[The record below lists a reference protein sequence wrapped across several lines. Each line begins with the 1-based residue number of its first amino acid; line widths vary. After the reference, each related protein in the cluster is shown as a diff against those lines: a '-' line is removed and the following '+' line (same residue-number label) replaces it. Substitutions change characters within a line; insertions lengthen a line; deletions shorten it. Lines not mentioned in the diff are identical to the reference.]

1 MVSTQVFVGVDVSKD
16 RLDVA
21 FRPTGEVR
29 CYANNEE
36 GIAQLVSALKDE
48 PVELVVLEA
57 TGGLEASAVAALADA
72 KIPLAVVNP
81 RQVRDF
87 AKATGK
93 LAKTDTLDAG
103 VLAHFA
109 DAVRPDVRPLP
120 DAQAEELSSLLTR
133 RRQVVEMI
141 VMEKNRLSSMRGRVR
156 EDVKQHIDWLKK
168 RLDDHDRML
177 QSFLRKSDV
186 WREKDDLLRSVPGI
200 GPVASV
206 TLLAELPELG
216 QLNRQQIATL
226 VGVAPLNRDSGR
238 MRGKR
243 GIWGG
248 RAHVRTAL
256 YMATLSAS
264 RHNPVIREFY
274 VRLCEAGKPP
284 KVALVACM
292 RKLLSILN
300 AMLKAKT
307 PWMPS
312 PAVICSVS

>member
-1 MVSTQVFVGVDVSKD
+1 MSIKVFVGVDVSKD

-29 CYANNEE
+29 GYANNEE
-36 GIAQLVSALKDE
+36 GIAQLVAAFKDE

-109 DAVRPDVRPLP
+109 DAVRPEVRPLP
-120 DAQAEELSSLLTR
+120 DVQAEELSSLLTR

-168 RLDDHDRML
+168 RLDDLDRML

-186 WREKDDLLRSVPGI
+186 WREKEDLLRSVPGI

-216 QLNRQQIATL
+216 QLNRQQIAAL

-248 RAHVRTAL
+248 RTHVRTAL

-274 VRLCEAGKPP
+274 QRLCEAGKPP

-300 AMLKAKT
+300 SMLKAKT
-307 PWMPS
+307 RWMPAQ
-312 PAVICSVS
+312 AVICSVP

>member
-1 MVSTQVFVGVDVSKD
+1 MSTAVFVGVDVSKD

-21 FRPTGEVR
+21 YRPTGEVR
-29 CYANNEE
+29 GYPNNEE
-36 GIAQLVSALKDE
+36 GITQLVSALRDE
-48 PVELVVLEA
+48 SVELVVLEA
-57 TGGLEASAVAALADA
+57 TGGLEAYAVAALADA

-109 DAVRPDVRPLP
+109 DAVRPEVRPLP

-141 VMEKNRLSSMRGRVR
+141 VMEKNRLSSMRGRMR
-156 EDVKQHIDWLKK
+156 EEVKQHIDWLKE
-168 RLDDHDRML
+168 RLDDYDRML

-216 QLNRQQIATL
+216 QLNRQQLAAL
-226 VGVAPLNRDSGR
+226 VGIAPLNRDSGR

-274 VRLCEAGKPP
+274 ERLRKTGKPP

-307 PWMPS
+307 PWMTS
-312 PAVICSVS
+312 QALSCSAS